1 MSAND
6 RARLGYVL
14 RHTFNTT
21 RMWWKFSFDPNLD
34 VVGYSSI
41 DSGWYNVNMAI
52 LSSGDYGIL

>member
-14 RHTFNTT
+14 RHAFNTT

-41 DSGWYNVNMAI
+41 DSGWYNMAI
-52 LSSGDYGIL
+52 VLSSGDDGIL